1 MMCLNMEEVDEEYE
15 KGVDEAISEAVHCLS
30 DELKEIL
37 TKNRACWVGRRDRLG
52 ASSTIFRE
60 LAEEDPLEFKRI
72 LRMSVGQ
79 FNELLNLI
87 EPKI

>member
-15 KGVDEAISEAVHCLS
+15 KGVDEAISETVHCLS

-37 TKNRACWVGRRDRLG
+37 TKNRADRLG